1 MNNMKKN
8 KKIKIFNMDNKLKN
22 KPSLYND
29 NEKKLIESY
38 NYKTNN
44 KKIYY
49 SNKKIN
55 LETSTTSEK
64 NNNLSLFSFLSYNT
78 NQEEKLNKSLRTTK
92 ETESNIIINKKQ
104 KFSENTKK
112 KLKLNKRNKI
122 KVKPKSKKVL
132 RKNYNTNINNINHK
146 NNKININ
153 KDLDKFKSR
162 IENLLKVITNFENN
176 YINSPQPKIIK
187 EELNKIMNKNYLKN
201 DNNSKSK
208 NNLNLILDKESS
220 GVLKKCSLF
229 NSMNNINIKR
239 QKKIMIKKIES
250 NNSILNT
257 YSRRIKYSLL
267 LNENSNK
274 KIKTKRIIKEKSE
287 NNNKNNNIHHFN
299 CKSSNLIKKKIQKIS
314 NKEKNKF
321 KEKDKIIK
329 TKNIY
334 LNSNFDTA
342 SKINDIKRKVK

>member
-1 MNNMKKN
+1 MKNMNNN
-8 KKIKIFNMDNKLKN
+8 KKIKVFNMDNRLKKKQN
-22 KPSLYND
+22 LYND

-38 NYKTNN
+38 NYKTDN
-44 KKIYY
+44 KKIFY

-104 KFSENTKK
+104 KFSENAKPQ
-112 KLKLNKRNKI
+112 LKLNKRNKI
-122 KVKPKSKKVL
+122 KVKPKSNKFV
-132 RKNYNTNINNINHK
+132 RKIYNTNITNK

-153 KDLDKFKSR
+153 KDLDKFKIR

-187 EELNKIMNKNYLKN
+187 EELNKIMSKNYFKN
-201 DNNSKSK
+201 ENNSRSK
-208 NNLNLILDKESS
+208 INMNLSLDKESS
-220 GVLKKCSLF
+220 CGLKKCSLF
-229 NSMNNINIKR
+229 NSMNNINTKR
-239 QKKIMIKKIES
+239 PKKIMIKNKES
-250 NNSILNT
+250 NNNILNT

-274 KIKTKRIIKEKSE
+274 KIKTKRIIKEKNE
-287 NNNKNNNIHHFN
+287 NKNKNNNIHHCN
-299 CKSSNLIKKKIQKIS
+299 CKSSYLIRKESEKIS
-314 NKEKNKF
+314 NKEKNKN

-329 TKNIY
+329 KNCIY
-334 LNSNFDTA
+334 LNSNFDKT
-342 SKINDIKRKVK
+342 SKTKDITKKVK